1 MATLNENPGGKAAKG
16 RTKKTAPRVDLT
28 AMVDLM
34 FLLTTFFMLTTS
46 LGQLNAA
53 DIAKPVDCN
62 DCSLEYPASRTLTIL
77 LGKNHQA
84 VAYAGTTENAAMKVV
99 PMERIQDEIA
109 LQKKLVAKTHNH
121 NPSKYLI
128 VIIKP
133 TATSKFQDFV
143 DMVDEMK
150 IADIKS
156 YSIDD
161 KNITQREQDYL
172 KLKGL

>member
-1 MATLNENPGGKAAKG
+1 MATLNESPGGKAAKG
-16 RTKKTAPRVDLT
+16 RTPKTAPRVDLT
-28 AMVDLM
+28 AIVDLM

-46 LGQLNAA
+46 LRQLNTA

-84 VAYAGTTENAAMKVV
+84 VAYAGTTENAVMKVV
-99 PMERIQDEIA
+99 PIERIQDEIA
-109 LQKKLVAKTHNH
+109 IQKKQVAKTHNH

-133 TATSKFQDFV
+133 TVTSKFQDFV
-143 DMVDEMK
+143 DIVDEMK
-150 IADIKS
+150 IANIKS
-156 YSIDD
+156 YSSDD
-161 KNITQREQDYL
+161 KNITQTEQDYL